1 METMFMQDFLRT
13 NKEYYGIF
21 ESGLYS
27 RKGDK
32 DMAATQDLVLNFCPT
47 MRGVSQRKLRLLIP
61 VL

>member
-1 METMFMQDFLRT
+1 MQDFLRT

-32 DMAATQDLVLNFCPT
+32 DMAATQDLVLSFCPT